1 MNTEEKIRTVKKYL
15 QQKLCFGLKVEGSE
29 ICRYCHIA
37 TECAPLRVARLTYE
51 LQQLEI
57 VVAKPEADAA
67 YEARMEGMSK
77 AKFEAMVDKALNR
90 RAELE
95 TMIVKAL
102 GREAERMASVSDS
115 TVPGVQPTSKRVEVK
130 EKGRPRK
137 TGEAPEQ
144 QATKVVKTKGPD
156 RSRKAAEN
164 VARQVNQ
171 ADKKR
176 ANNHPRKTAEKSE
189 KQAAKIVKVKL
200 KGRPRTAQEKSELVV
215 AMAAKGMARQAIAS
229 VLGIS
234 LASIYRIL
242 KDSR

>member
-1 MNTEEKIRTVKKYL
+1 MNTEEKIQTIKKYM

-29 ICRYCHIA
+29 ICRYCPIA

-51 LQQLEI
+51 LQQLEV

-77 AKFEAMVDKALNR
+77 AKFEAMIDKALNR

-102 GREAERMASVSDS
+102 GREAERKARVSD
-115 TVPGVQPTSKRVEVK
+115 PTAPSEQQTTKGIEEK

-137 TGEAPEQ
+137 TGKPPEQ
-144 QATKVVKTKGPD
+144 QATKVVKTKGTG
-156 RSRKAAEN
+156 RSRQAAKKVEQ
-164 VARQVNQ
+164 QVNQ
-171 ADKKR
+171 AAKKR
-176 ANNHPRKTAEKSE
+176 VNNRPRKTAEKSE
-189 KQAAKIVKVKL
+189 QQTAKIVKVKP
-200 KGRPRTAQEKSELVV
+200 KGRPRTAKEKSELVI

-242 KDSR
+242 KDNR

>member
-1 MNTEEKIRTVKKYL
+1 MNTEEKIQTVKKYM

-29 ICRYCHIA
+29 ICRYCPIA

-51 LQQLEI
+51 LQQLEV
-57 VVAKPEADAA
+57 VVAKPEADAE

-77 AKFEAMVDKALNR
+77 AKFEAMIDKALNR

-102 GREAERMASVSDS
+102 GREAERKARTSDS
-115 TVPGVQPTSKRVEVK
+115 TAPGAQQTTQGVK
-130 EKGRPRK
+130 GPEKARPSK
-137 TGEAPEQ
+137 TGEQPEQ
-144 QATKVVKTKGPD
+144 QATKVVKTKEKG
-156 RSRKAAEN
+156 RSRQ
-164 VARQVNQ
+164 VAKKTEQPITQV
-171 ADKKR
+171 DKKR
-176 ANNHPRKTAEKSE
+176 VNSRARKTGEKSE
-189 KQAAKIVKVKL
+189 QQATKMVKVKL
-200 KGRPRTAQEKSELVV
+200 KGRPRTAKEKSELVI